1 MEVNITPPKSIV
13 IVAERKKTIDKVTI
27 VEIIDNPTLK
37 TVVAIT
43 KEVGRIV
50 LWQDAEYDTIG
61 QWTDADVEAKLKKL
75 YK

>member
-1 MEVNITPPKSIV
+1 MEVNITPPKSIT

-27 VEIIDNPTLK
+27 VEITDNPTLK
-37 TVVAIT
+37 TVVVTT

-50 LWQDAEYDTIG
+50 LWKNAEYDAIG
-61 QWTDADVEAKLKKL
+61 QWTDSDVQLKLKDL